1 MNVISAN
8 ILSINTKVFFS
19 IDLLSSNTVLEEV
32 MELKKKFANDLLFPS
47 HLLGPEIAVPLVQSS
62 ISGATACLG
71 GKGGN
76 IFCRS
81 LRVC

>member
-8 ILSINTKVFFS
+8 ILSINTKVFL

-32 MELKKKFANDLLFPS
+32 IELKKKFANDLLFPS

-71 GKGGN
+71 RKGGN
-76 IFCRS
+76 IF
-81 LRVC
+81 LP